1 MLIWLFDTICYI
13 IGLHA
18 LALAIYYI
26 ASTLYL
32 IFSSPFNLINR
43 YGRGTWAVVTG
54 ASDGIGEGFCY
65 ELARDGFN
73 VCLVSRSIEK
83 LKRVEDNIKKINT
96 NIQTKTVVADF
107 KKGFNIEF
115 FDHLMD

>member
-1 MLIWLFDTICYI
+1 MLLWLFDIVCYI
-13 IGLHA
+13 IGFHS

-26 ASTLYL
+26 GSTLYL
-32 IFSSPFNLINR
+32 IFSPSFNHITR
-43 YGRGTWAVVTG
+43 YGKGTWALVTG